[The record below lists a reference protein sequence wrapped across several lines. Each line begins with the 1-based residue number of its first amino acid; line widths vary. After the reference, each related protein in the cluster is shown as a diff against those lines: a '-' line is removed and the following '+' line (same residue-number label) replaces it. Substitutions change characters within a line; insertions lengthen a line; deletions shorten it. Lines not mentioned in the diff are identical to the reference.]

1 MLARCAIGLYQN
13 FTVDGFIG
21 IASRNSRKGGRA
33 RGSEDGSPPVG
44 SRGETLVGGLGD
56 FVPQK
61 LKQNVKLLYN
71 F

>member
-33 RGSEDGSPPVG
+33 RGSKDGSPPVG
-44 SRGETLVGGLGD
+44 FRDKAQVGSLGTNSSAAEA
-56 FVPQK
+56 K
-61 LKQNVKLLYN
+61 CEI
-71 F
+71 